1 MFRIRRPSRPSGHAS
16 LGNNSHF
23 LHLWAAETVSQFGA
37 QITTVALPLAAAV
50 TLDAT
55 AGQMGLLGAA
65 GTMPALIFGLLA
77 GVAIDR
83 TRRRPVLIWTDIARA
98 VVLAIVPLAWAF
110 GALRMELLYL
120 VAFVN
125 GALTLFFNVA
135 YISYMPSIVPRE
147 DLVAANA
154 RMEGS
159 ASTAQ
164 VAGPGLG
171 GILVGILSA
180 PAALLI
186 NTASY
191 LVSALF
197 LSRITA
203 VEPPPE
209 KSERLHLRRDIGEG
223 IRIVWADARLRA
235 ILLSSATVSLFGY
248 IFLAVYVLYML
259 NDLSFSSTQVGLVL
273 SLGGVGAV
281 IGAVIAGP
289 LTRRIG
295 IGRAIIVGRT
305 LFGVFGML
313 VPLAVNVSRLEV
325 PMVLAAEFLQW
336 MALIIALINEV
347 SVRQTLVPERLLG
360 RATAT
365 YRFLGGGMI
374 PIGSIIGGLLGEMI
388 GLRETLIVG
397 CIGMLLAGIWVA
409 ASPLR
414 GRDNGVMSLTA
425 PITPTLEQAAN

>member
-1 MFRIRRPSRPSGHAS
+1 
-16 LGNNSHF
+16 
-23 LHLWAAETVSQFGA
+23 
-37 QITTVALPLAAAV
+37 
-50 TLDAT
+50 
-55 AGQMGLLGAA
+55 
-65 GTMPALIFGLLA
+65 
-77 GVAIDR
+77 
-83 TRRRPVLIWTDIARA
+83 VLIWTDIARA

-110 GALRMELLYL
+110 GWLHMELLYL

-197 LSRITA
+197 LSRIAA

-425 PITPTLEQAAN
+425 TITPTLEQAAN